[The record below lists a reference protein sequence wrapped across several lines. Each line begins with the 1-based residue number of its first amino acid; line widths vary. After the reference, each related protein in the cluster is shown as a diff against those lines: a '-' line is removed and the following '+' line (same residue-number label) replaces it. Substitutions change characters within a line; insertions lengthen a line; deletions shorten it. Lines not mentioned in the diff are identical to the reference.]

1 MLTGS
6 VNSVKVVD
14 MTITITAS
22 LNELEKI
29 EQTKEYLENCLT
41 QQGQAKETLEL
52 IEFYKNLSETEGIP
66 LKTIIER
73 LTCIGKKASD
83 IKSLIDK
90 CKLSSKSV
98 EQAKYLIDIYNAF
111 TDLVKSDWDYFPPTA
126 IEALKDLQK
135 DTEKSKYEL
144 TWGLRNSILL
154 LFKRSSNGENLLSVY
169 KKAAMNLG
177 YAISEAVERDKED
190 AIDLEVARAAEKE
203 TDTISWDEIKRE
215 LNLP

>member
-6 VNSVKVVD
+6 VNSIKVVD
-14 MTITITAS
+14 MTITIAAS
-22 LNELEKI
+22 LNEIEKI
-29 EQTKEYLENCLT
+29 DQTREYLENCLT
-41 QQGQAKETLEL
+41 HQGQAKETREL
-52 IEFYKNLSETEGIP
+52 IEFYKNLSDTEDIP
-66 LKTIIER
+66 LKIIIER
-73 LTCIGKKASD
+73 LTYIGKQASN

-90 CKLSSKSV
+90 CKSSPKVV
-98 EQAKYLIDIYNAF
+98 EKAECLINIYNAF
-111 TDLVKSDWDYFPPTA
+111 TDLVKSDWDYFPPKA

-144 TWGLRNSILL
+144 GWGLINSILL
-154 LFKRSSNGENLLSVY
+154 LFTRSSNGENLLSVH

-177 YAISEAVERDKED
+177 YAISEAVERDRED